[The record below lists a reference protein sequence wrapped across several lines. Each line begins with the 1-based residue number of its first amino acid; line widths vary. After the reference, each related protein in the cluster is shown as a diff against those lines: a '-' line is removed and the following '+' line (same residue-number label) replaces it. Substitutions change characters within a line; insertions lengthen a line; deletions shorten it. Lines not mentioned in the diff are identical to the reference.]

1 MNDLGIKLI
10 KLKIGSIISYFVF
23 GLVFLYSCVQQQ
35 DSNKKPTSNKKPVLN
50 KMEKDRSIDTLLVNN
65 DAPIPPVK
73 PERIIPI
80 VPTPE
85 PPILP
90 GGCLGPPEPPEPLPT
105 EYFNT
110 DTVLTI
116 TEVMPEFP
124 GGSKAFTQYVRDNM
138 IYPEIAKEIGVE
150 GKVFVKFII
159 HSTGQISSTQIAR
172 GVYPALDQEAM
183 RLIKLMPRWNPGVQ
197 KGKAVPVYYILPVV
211 FRLD

>member
-1 MNDLGIKLI
+1 MILEKG
-10 KLKIGSIISYFVF
+10 KIGSIISYFGI

-35 DSNKKPTSNKKPVLN
+35 DSIKKPTSNKKPVLN
-50 KMEKDRSIDTLLVNN
+50 KMEKDRSIDTLMVKN
-65 DAPIPPVK
+65 DMPIPPVK
-73 PERIIPI
+73 PERIIP
-80 VPTPE
+80 VLPEPE

-90 GGCLGPPEPPEPLPT
+90 GGCLGPPEPPEPMP
-105 EYFNT
+105 EVYFNA

-116 TEVMPEFP
+116 AEVMPEFP